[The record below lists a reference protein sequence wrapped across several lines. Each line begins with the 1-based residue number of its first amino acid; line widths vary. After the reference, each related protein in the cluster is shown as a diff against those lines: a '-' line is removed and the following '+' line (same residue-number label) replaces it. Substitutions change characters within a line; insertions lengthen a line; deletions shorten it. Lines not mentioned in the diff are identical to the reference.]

1 MPEGPEVAWRA
12 KELRQLLAGKNYYE
26 IILVSGSYKN
36 KKDELHESFRSSVS
50 VLNRIAKKP
59 RSKLQFTRVA
69 AKGKYM
75 YFELQLF
82 LENAQSGKWESK
94 GYKYIGTHFMM
105 TGAWRSQPANHTRVE
120 LLYGFSSSGGG
131 NGGSG
136 SIGDIDERT
145 IETLYY
151 DDQRD
156 IGRLEILT
164 TTQLQ
169 NELNAMGP
177 DILGKI
183 TEEQFHDAL
192 EPASRSM
199 VGSALKD
206 QKLISGIGNYMR
218 ADILYLAKIDP
229 SRKIV
234 SLSPIE
240 WKKLY
245 DAAREVATTSFAA
258 GGTASYNPESG
269 HYVPIIYGKTKDAHG
284 NPVVTMKS
292 GGQNLYWVP
301 RVQK

>member
-12 KELRQLLAGKNYYE
+12 NELRQLLVGKNYHE

-105 TGAWRSQPANHTRVE
+105 TGAWRSQPANHVRVE
-120 LLYGFSSSGGG
+120 LLYGFSGGNDIGSGG
-131 NGGSG
+131 
-136 SIGDIDERT
+136 ERT

-156 IGRLEILT
+156 FGRLEVLT

-183 TEEQFHDAL
+183 TEEQFRSAL

-229 SRKIV
+229 TRKLV
-234 SLSPIE
+234 SLSPLE

-245 DAAREVATTSFAA
+245 DAAREVATTSLAA

-284 NPVVTMKS
+284 NPVATIKS
-292 GGQNLYWVP
+292 GGQTLYWVP
-301 RVQK
+301 KIQK